1 MKSHV
6 HTICV
11 AILAVASL
19 SATVHA
25 HAQTSAVYRM
35 EVPFE
40 FNCGKTH
47 LGPGTYTITADE
59 PHHTLMIQN
68 EAQSLLVLAQVSYDP
83 GRVGSSKAV
92 FKKYGDRFFFE
103 ELKMGG
109 SATDMYLSVSAAER
123 QAARELARRGKQP
136 TELALAVLPERTF
149 GN

>member
-6 HTICV
+6 HTIC
-11 AILAVASL
+11 ATLLAAASL
-19 SATVHA
+19 SAA
-25 HAQTSAVYRM
+25 LHAQTTAVYRV

-40 FNCGKTH
+40 FNCGKSH
-47 LGPGTYTITADE
+47 LGPGTYTVTADE

-68 EAQSLLVLAQVSYDP
+68 ETQSLLVLAQVSYDP
-83 GRVGSSKAV
+83 GRVGGSKAV

-123 QAARELARRGKQP
+123 RAARELARQGKQP

>member
-11 AILAVASL
+11 AFLAAATL

-25 HAQTSAVYRM
+25 QTTAVYRV

-40 FNCGKTH
+40 FNCGKNH

-92 FKKYGDRFFFE
+92 FKKYGDLFFFE
-103 ELKMGG
+103 ELKMRG

-123 QAARELARRGKQP
+123 RAARELARQGKQP
-136 TELALAVLPERTF
+136 TELALAVSPERTF
-149 GN
+149 GK